1 MAEGSAPFL
10 NAPRLSDTLLSGPL
24 ASDPRCQHLAALIAR
39 LTHINTAPVLTHLV
53 HHTSASALPALAWQ
67 FNLMDE
73 ETGYGAA
80 TSDAARRA
88 LIAQSIALHRIKGT
102 RAAVQQALAHMGVRA
117 QIVEWFEQSPV
128 GQPFTFV
135 LTASVTAQAPDA
147 GPLDAQRI
155 AQMRRVVE
163 FWKPASRH
171 FTLQIGLDLR
181 SQWRSACV
189 GSAATSVQT
198 AGALQMPQVWGQ
210 STWRMGAVTG
220 AAASALRSRA
230 RLIQPP

>member
-1 MAEGSAPFL
+1 MVEAAQPPQQ
-10 NAPRLSDTLLSGPL
+10 NHPQPALLLPGPL
-24 ASDPRCQHLAALIAR
+24 ASDARCQHLAALIAR
-39 LTHINTAPVLTHLV
+39 LTHIDTAPVLTHLV

-80 TSDAARRA
+80 TSDEARRA

-102 RAAVQQALAHMGVRA
+102 RAAVQQALAHMGVRT

-155 AQMRRVVE
+155 AHMRRVVE

-171 FTLQIGLDLR
+171 FKLQIGLDLR
-181 SQWRSACV
+181 SQWCAACA

-220 AAASALRSRA
+220 AAATALRSRA